1 MNRVKLKGIRACVFD
16 AYGTLFD
23 VSSAS
28 RSAKDALGDRWQALS
43 DLWRSKQLQYTW
55 LRGLGGHH
63 ADFWQVTGD
72 ALDFS
77 LETLKIDDPALRE
90 RLMNLYLGLSAYP
103 EVAQVL
109 RRLKD
114 AGMRLA
120 ILSNGTPR
128 MLESAVSN
136 AGLSGLF
143 DAVLSVE
150 DVGVYKPHPSVY
162 GLAVK
167 RLEVKTD
174 QVCFLSSNGWDAFS
188 AKAFGLHVLWCNRF
202 AQAPER
208 IPAQPDAEIT
218 DLGGLLECVLD

>member
-1 MNRVKLKGIRACVFD
+1 
-16 AYGTLFD
+16 
-23 VSSAS
+23 
-28 RSAKDALGDRWQALS
+28 
-43 DLWRSKQLQYTW
+43 
-55 LRGLGGHH
+55 
-63 ADFWQVTGD
+63 
-72 ALDFS
+72 
-77 LETLKIDDPALRE
+77 
-90 RLMNLYLGLSAYP
+90 
-103 EVAQVL
+103 
-109 RRLKD
+109 
-114 AGMRLA
+114 MRLA
-120 ILSNGTPR
+120 ILSTGTPR

-143 DAVLSVE
+143 DAVLVVE